1 VRVLLGALWVGLGA
15 LAFVLPG
22 YQLYVLSLAGVWAI
36 AAMGLN
42 ILTGYTGQISL
53 GHAGF
58 MAIGAY
64 TSALATLQV
73 GVPPWIACWI
83 AGIVSGGI
91 GFLVGLPA
99 VRLHGPYLAIATLGF
114 GVAVQQIL
122 LKWDEVTKGYQGL
135 MPPRLVWEGLP
146 VGADAQLY
154 LWILGGVGL
163 AWVMAASVLSKR
175 PGRAFLAVRE
185 SELAAAAFGIPIAH
199 FKAGAFALSAAYAGI
214 AGALYAHLIGFI
226 SPYDFGLSISI
237 FLVSAIVIGGLASL
251 PGSIIGAVS
260 LTLLFHYMSHLHDI
274 RSILYGAALIATVIF
289 LPGGLV
295 RGPWLWRW
303 RRKGLPSPCRGGGGG
318 EVRSGQRERE
328 QGAGSPLLE
337 IAGLTVRFGGLVALD
352 RVDLSVERGE
362 IVGVI
367 GPNGAGKTTLFNVI
381 NRFVEPVQGRVCCA
395 GKDLLRL
402 RPHQVIELG
411 IARTFQNIEIFRNL
425 TVLENML
432 IGGHRGGGV
441 GILGAMVGLGA
452 SQERQLRRQAE
463 EILTALGIAHLAP
476 LPAGALPLGAQKMLE
491 LARALMS
498 HPRLLLLDE
507 PAAGL
512 TPKEI
517 EGLLGV
523 LRRIHEEYGVTMM
536 VVEHHM
542 EFVLR
547 LCERVVVLDFGRV
560 IARGTP
566 AEIVAHPQ
574 VVQAYLG
581 RPLGGLSC

>member
-1 VRVLLGALWVGLGA
+1 VRVLGGVLWVGLVA

-36 AAMGLN
+36 AALGLN
-42 ILTGYTGQISL
+42 ILTGYAGLISL

-64 TSALATLQV
+64 TSALATLKV
-73 GVPPWIACWI
+73 GVPPWIALWMG
-83 AGIVSGGI
+83 GIVSGVVGV
-91 GFLVGLPA
+91 LVGMPA
-99 VRLHGPYLAIATLGF
+99 LRLHGPYLAIATLGF
-114 GVAVQQIL
+114 GAAVQQIL
-122 LKWDEVTKGYQGL
+122 LNWDEVTGGYRGL
-135 MPPRLVWEGLP
+135 IPPRLVWEGLP

-154 LWILGGVGL
+154 LWTVGGVGL
-163 AWVMAASVLSKR
+163 AWGIAALLVSKR
-175 PGRAFLAVRE
+175 PGRAFCAVRD
-185 SELAAAAFGIPIAH
+185 SELAAAACGIDIARS
-199 FKAGAFALSAAYAGI
+199 KAEAFAVSAAYAGV

-226 SPYDFGLSISI
+226 SPYDFGLQISI

-251 PGSIIGAVS
+251 PGSILGAVF
-260 LTLLFHYMSHLHDI
+260 LTVLFHYMSHLADI

-295 RGPWLWRW
+295 RWPWLWRW
-303 RRKGLPSPCRGGGGG
+303 RRPSPRPSATPLTSPVPSPQA
-318 EVRSGQRERE
+318 ERVRMRSGEGPGVRARVR
-328 QGAGSPLLE
+328 LLE

-352 RVDLSVERGE
+352 RVDLSLNEGE

-381 NRFVEPVQGRVCCA
+381 NRFVEPESGQVRCA
-395 GKDLLRL
+395 GKELLSL
-402 RPHQVIELG
+402 PPHHVIELG
-411 IARTFQNIEIFRNL
+411 IARTFQNIELFRNL
-425 TVLENML
+425 TVLENVL
-432 IGGHRGGGV
+432 IGGHRVGGKE
-441 GILGAMVGLGA
+441 
-452 SQERQLRRQAE
+452 QKLRRQAE
-463 EILTALGIAHLAP
+463 EILAALGIAHLAP
-476 LPAGALPLGAQKMLE
+476 VSAGALPLGAQKMVE

-498 HPRLLLLDE
+498 QPRLLLLDE

-523 LRRIHEEYGVTMM
+523 LRRLHEEHGITLM

-542 EFVLR
+542 EFVLK

-560 IARGTP
+560 LASGTP
-566 AEIVAHPQ
+566 AEIIAHPQ

-581 RPLGGLSC
+581 APWGGRS